1 MEARSMGAMAPA
13 PPALEGGSSRLSV
26 YVEGTIEFE

>member
-1 MEARSMGAMAPA
+1 MAMSAAKVA

-26 YVEGTIEFE
+26 HVTGTVELE